1 MLSPILRKTDF
12 ILKWDP
18 RRLGSF
24 CRLARLYAEYTS
36 FSAGLKRR
44 VFALEKPIT
53 NCTLLDTDRPA
64 TIPNPH
70 LPSHAPTPHGQ
81 SPNPQTT
88 IVPSSGQSESLIE
101 QTLQPSVG
109 SEAISWKSSLPQ
121 FDDPSI
127 WTEATSNS
135 TTTSWWSICR
145 THVERTSAISCER
158 IHSGLTPLLTKPILT
173 LLVLE
178 SEISMRTKSIW
189 PPESLAPCVAMPP
202 GPMVLNMQDIWAPKK
217 DFNYRC
223 HLSFEE
229 L

>member
-1 MLSPILRKTDF
+1 MMLSPILRKTDF

-70 LPSHAPTPHGQ
+70 LLSHAPTPHGQ

-88 IVPSSGQSESLIE
+88 IVPSNGQSESLIE

-121 FDDPSI
+121 FDDPS
-127 WTEATSNS
+127 TELRQQAIVPPLAGGPSAEHMS
-135 TTTSWWSICR
+135 SEQVPFPGKGSIPDW
-145 THVERTSAISCER
+145 
-158 IHSGLTPLLTKPILT
+158 PL
-173 LLVLE
+173 
-178 SEISMRTKSIW
+178 S
-189 PPESLAPCVAMPP
+189 SL
-202 GPMVLNMQDIWAPKK
+202 N
-217 DFNYRC
+217 R
-223 HLSFEE
+223 S
-229 L
+229 